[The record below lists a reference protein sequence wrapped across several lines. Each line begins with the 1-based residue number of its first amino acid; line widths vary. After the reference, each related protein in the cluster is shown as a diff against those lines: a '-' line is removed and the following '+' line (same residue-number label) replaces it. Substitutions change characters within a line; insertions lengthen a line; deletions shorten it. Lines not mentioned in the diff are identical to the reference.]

1 MNIKKRTMEEFN
13 LDLKKLKRLIIK
25 SKKERNMSGKKAY
38 EIVNESYGIN
48 YGEIIHMSNYI
59 CELSGQSLKL
69 KKLESKL
76 HPFFDITI
84 SLLLIGKNS
93 KMRKDGVKLPE
104 NVDEKLFKCI
114 KESLDIIKSNNYL

>member
-1 MNIKKRTMEEFN
+1 MEEFN

-59 CELSGQSLKL
+59 CELSGQSLRL
-69 KKLESKL
+69 KKLVSKL